1 MQKNNDLI
9 NSTEGQ
15 KIINNKFLFLEK
27 LMENDTSL
35 SNNEKMQYLFD
46 KFKRSEEI
54 TTDDLKHLND
64 FVKEGKR
71 RKKETSRYSYR
82 NKIEEIKRNNII

>member
-1 MQKNNDLI
+1 
-9 NSTEGQ
+9 
-15 KIINNKFLFLEK
+15 
-27 LMENDTSL
+27 MENDTSL

-64 FVKEGKR
+64 FIKEGQ
-71 RKKETSRYSYR
+71 KKH
-82 NKIEEIKRNNII
+82 